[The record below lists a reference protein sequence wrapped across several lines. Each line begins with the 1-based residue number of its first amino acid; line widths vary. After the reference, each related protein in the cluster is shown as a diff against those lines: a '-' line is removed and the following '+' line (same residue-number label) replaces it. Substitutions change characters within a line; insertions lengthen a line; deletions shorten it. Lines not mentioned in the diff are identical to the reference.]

1 MTPSEQLL
9 MHIVI
14 ASIFT
19 ALGVAYA
26 VYINIK
32 NNRKP

>member
-1 MTPSEQLL
+1 MTASDQLL

-14 ASIFT
+14 ASILT

-26 VYINIK
+26 VYINSK